1 VSNVADTPDLLAET
15 CVACRR
21 DAPRVTAREVA
32 ELTPLIPDW
41 TNEDHDG
48 VPRLV
53 RAFRVPSFRDAL
65 AFTQRVGELAETEG
79 HHPALLTEWGKVTVS
94 WWTHKIRGLHRN
106 DFIMAAKTDALA
118 REAGVLDAVPG
129 GGGA

>member
-1 VSNVADTPDLLAET
+1 MPDVVDAPDLLAER

-21 DAPRVTAREVA
+21 DAPRVTDEEAA
-32 ELTPLIPDW
+32 ALTPQIPDW
-41 TNEDHDG
+41 TQEERNG

-53 RAFRVPSFRDAL
+53 RTFRVPTFRDAL
-65 AFTQRVGELAETEG
+65 AFTQRVGELAEEEG
-79 HHPALLTEWGKVTVS
+79 HHPTLLTAWGKVTVS

-118 REAGVLDAVPG
+118 RDAGIIEGSAAG
-129 GGGA
+129 SGA